1 MKIGDIELR
10 GPAGTLTSQSDVSW
24 INKEQPE
31 TLNRNTSDSFWL
43 PNVTF
48 LFKKRK
54 EFWMILVL
62 VLPD

>member
-43 PNVTF
+43 QGF
-48 LFKKRK
+48 FFKKRK